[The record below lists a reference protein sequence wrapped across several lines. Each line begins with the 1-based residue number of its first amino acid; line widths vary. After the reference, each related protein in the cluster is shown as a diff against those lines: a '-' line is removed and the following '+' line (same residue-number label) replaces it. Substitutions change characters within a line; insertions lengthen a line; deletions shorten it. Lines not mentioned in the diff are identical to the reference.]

1 MAEESKR
8 IRVIIIDDIGET
20 RENLRKLLSF
30 EPDLEVVGAAA
41 GGAQGIE
48 LAEELAP
55 DVVLM
60 DVNMPEMD
68 GITATEKLLQEVP
81 ATQVVM
87 LSVHGESDYLRRA
100 MLVGARDY
108 ITKPASG
115 DELVNTI
122 HRVFEMGKV
131 QAVSRKASRGD
142 LALGRADDEERPG
155 RAGQLVAIVAPKGGT
170 GGTTVA
176 VNTAVGLRQAL
187 APDREVAL
195 VDGNLQL
202 GDVGVMLN
210 LRPHRSIADLTERID
225 QLDGDLLQS
234 VMTAHPSGIKVLL
247 APPRP
252 EAAESLLGT
261 PNGQEGGSPMA
272 AILSTLRLGFDVIVV
287 DVWSWIDDIALTLLD
302 AAQLIAVV
310 VTPDI
315 PAVKSARLFL
325 ELADKL
331 DYPEEKLMLIV
342 NRADREDGLHTTRI
356 EKALMPVAAEI
367 PCDERAAL
375 AAADRGE
382 PLVMRDRERPIS
394 RSLLELAELIQ
405 TRLSEMEKDGSE
417 TEPGAKAGE
426 PARAGLL
433 GLRRVFGR
441 G

>member
-1 MAEESKR
+1 METGPER
-8 IRVIIIDDIGET
+8 IRIIVVDDIGET

-30 EPDLEVVGAAA
+30 EPNLEVVGAAA
-41 GGAQGIE
+41 GGAAGIE
-48 LAEELAP
+48 LARELTP

-81 ATQVVM
+81 TAQVVM

-108 ITKPASG
+108 VTKPASG

-122 HRVFEMGKV
+122 HRVFEMGKI
-131 QAVSRKASRGD
+131 QAVSRTARRGD
-142 LALGRADDEERPG
+142 LALGVGDDKERPE
-155 RAGQLVAIVAPKGGT
+155 RTGQLVAIVAPKGGT

-176 VNTAVGLRQAL
+176 LNTAVGLHQAL
-187 APDREVAL
+187 APDRKVAL
-195 VDGNLQL
+195 VDGNLQF

-225 QLDGDLLQS
+225 QLDGDLLES
-234 VMTAHPSGIKVLL
+234 VMTAHTSGVKVLL

-252 EAAESLLGT
+252 EAAETLLGT
-261 PNGQEGGSPMA
+261 PNGQEGVSPME
-272 AILSTLRLGFDVIVV
+272 AILGTLRLGFDIIVV

-325 ELADKL
+325 ELASKL

-342 NRADREDGLHTTRI
+342 NRADREGGLRSARI
-356 EKALMPVAAEI
+356 EQALMSVTAEI
-367 PCDERAAL
+367 PCDDRTAL

-394 RSLLELAELIQ
+394 RGLLELAEIIDA
-405 TRLSEMEKDGSE
+405 RLSEMERPEGE
-417 TEPGAKAGE
+417 TEPGPQAEE
-426 PARAGLL
+426 PAGAGLL
-433 GLRRVFGR
+433 GLRKVFGR